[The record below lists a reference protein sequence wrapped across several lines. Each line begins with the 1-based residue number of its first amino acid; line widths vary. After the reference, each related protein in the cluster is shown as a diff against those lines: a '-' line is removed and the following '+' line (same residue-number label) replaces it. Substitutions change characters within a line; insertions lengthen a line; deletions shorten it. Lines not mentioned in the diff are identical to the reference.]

1 MTAQSA
7 LAAALE
13 RKPPPL
19 GGFSPAILR
28 LEARRLMRN
37 RRTVTLALVLPVL
50 FFLGFGLN
58 NSYVHETAGHGNM
71 SAAEMIS
78 IALYGAVAATA
89 TGGAMVS
96 IERTAGWSRQLRVT
110 PLSPTAYIVIK
121 MLTSLVL
128 AASAVCAVYLVGA
141 VTNKV
146 SMPADLWV
154 ITGLCVWIGSLL
166 FAAFGLFIGYLL
178 PSENVTQVISL
189 ALTLFCFAG
198 GLFIPLSQFRRH
210 C

>member
-28 LEARRLMRN
+28 PEVRRLMRN

-58 NSYVHETAGHGNM
+58 SSYVHETAGHGNM

-96 IERTAGWSRQLRVT
+96 IERAAGWSRQLRVT
-110 PLSPTAYIVIK
+110 PLSPTAILLVYSGVI
-121 MLTSLVL
+121 
-128 AASAVCAVYLVGA
+128 
-141 VTNKV
+141 
-146 SMPADLWV
+146 
-154 ITGLCVWIGSLL
+154 
-166 FAAFGLFIGYLL
+166 
-178 PSENVTQVISL
+178 
-189 ALTLFCFAG
+189 
-198 GLFIPLSQFRRH
+198 RRG
-210 C
+210 